1 MNGIYHNNSPLRD
14 LLVFKGGTAIRKIF
28 FPETWR
34 FSEDLDFTIVPNT
47 EPEKIVSGFESVY
60 EIIENECGMKYEGK
74 INVPDSGLAIFGDIH
89 FTGPMGMKNKIKIDA
104 SRVEKM
110 VDNTVQQT
118 VTVSYDDL
126 SNFTINGYSLDEVI
140 AEKIRSLM
148 QRSKVRDYYDIWR
161 MFSQQNNFDKS
172 KIGKMV
178 VEKCKINKI
187 EYAPQKIFDS
197 QRLDG
202 LKEHWENE
210 LGRLIV
216 EDLPNQNT
224 VFSEMT
230 SILTFLPK
238 IS

>member
-1 MNGIYHNNSPLRD
+1 
-14 LLVFKGGTAIRKIF
+14 
-28 FPETWR
+28 
-34 FSEDLDFTIVPNT
+34 VPNT

-60 EIIENECGMKYEGK
+60 EIIENECGMKYEGE
-74 INVPDSGLAIFGDIH
+74 INMPDSGLAIFGNIH
-89 FTGPMGMKNKIKIDA
+89 FTGPIGMKNKIKIDA

-110 VDNTVQQT
+110 VDNITQQT

-148 QRSKVRDYYDIWR
+148 QRNKVRDYYDIWR
-161 MFSQQNNFDKS
+161 MFSEDNNFDQS

-197 QRLDG
+197 ERLNG
-202 LKEHWENE
+202 LNEHWENE

-216 EDLPNQNT
+216 GDLPDPKT
-224 VFSEMT
+224 VFGEMT

-238 IS
+238 LS

>member
-1 MNGIYHNNSPLRD
+1 

-34 FSEDLDFTIVPNT
+34 FSEDLDFTVVSDV

-60 EIIENECGMKYEGK
+60 EIIENECGMKYEGR
-74 INVPDSGLAIFGDIH
+74 INVPKSGLAIFGDIH
-89 FTGPMGMKNKIKIDA
+89 FTGPIGMKNKIKIDA

-110 VDNTVQQT
+110 VDNIVPQT

-126 SNFTINGYSLDEVI
+126 SNFTIHGYSLNEVI

-161 MFSQQNNFDKS
+161 MFSQSNNFDQL

-178 VEKCKINKI
+178 VEKCTVNKI

-197 QRLDG
+197 QRVEG
-202 LKEHWENE
+202 LREHWEHE

-216 EDLPNQNT
+216 DDLPDPHN
-224 VFSEMT
+224 VFSDMT
-230 SILTFLPK
+230 SILKFLPT
-238 IS
+238 II